1 MLAQAAQVHVSHA
14 SSAVAWHDELVF
26 AVTFVTRQVPGA
38 LAVTREEDPVT
49 SSQPFYVQGRER
61 LRTRG
66 ERNQAAAMAEG
77 GFAQTSQTDRGASE
91 RQDAAEQVSAA
102 KIELKETREAPATSA
117 LTESRTAEPKVEDKN
132 PAPEIAQSDE
142 KRDER
147 QVFPLCAMS
156 VPCNHLCNGL

>member
-1 MLAQAAQVHVSHA
+1 
-14 SSAVAWHDELVF
+14 
-26 AVTFVTRQVPGA
+26 
-38 LAVTREEDPVT
+38 
-49 SSQPFYVQGRER
+49 
-61 LRTRG
+61 
-66 ERNQAAAMAEG
+66 MAEG

-102 KIELKETREAPATSA
+102 KIELKEAREALATSA
-117 LTESRTAEPKVEDKN
+117 LTESRTAEPKVEDTK

-147 QVFPLCAMS
+147 QVFPLCAIS